1 MSEEVSLYDL
11 LNLSI
16 GTPQKSSVNFG
27 ALHSLL
33 LAMLKQLNLR
43 EVKTRWRDSSPGYW
57 SPDLTAA
64 EKEVQVEVQPDTDFQ
79 NRAATPSCP
88 GPVPDQLNLLS
99 RIQTCEDGLSKS
111 TRLILDLNEQNER
124 LKEQMEELW
133 QQHEMVGDALGTAAR
148 VESCCH
154 RVDALEETVKS
165 LRDAVLPGNREGE
178 TEKFQKEPGDSGVD
192 NQLVAAK
199 QTSSP
204 SGSDLTEPP
213 QSSTP
218 PSSHPNKVTVGP
230 AAPSSPNK
238 SECSSVQSGPP
249 PQAGVKADSAG
260 KPPASDSNCSTPST
274 EAVEALRSVS
284 QLQERL
290 VQVEAH
296 VAVLEKGKADQSQ
309 LAQLREL
316 IATKGSHGDAFS
328 NLMDQLN
335 EQRGLID
342 RLMSDR
348 GKLDALEDMLM
359 SLMSPHKESASEVT
373 IERAELQVSE
383 RAESEASERAESEA
397 SERAESEASERAEP
411 EVSERVKSK
420 ADSERLEQKE
430 ASERAE
436 LQVSERAESEAS
448 ERAESEASE
457 KAEPEV
463 SERVKSKADSERLEQ
478 KEASERA
485 ESEVCRRVGSDSEGY
500 RELREQ
506 ISHLRTRVQWLEED
520 VKQTQCEEKAADQ
533 QLQRQ
538 LDDLRG
544 TLEDTILSFTSQLST
559 SLCDEAVQAE
569 SGGPSVRQ
577 SEEWSALN
585 ARTTN
590 IGEKLSF
597 LFEHYQQ
604 LQDAVN
610 RLIQQQGGAREGPPQ
625 DRENVELVNGV
636 QQAMLQ
642 LQADCKKL
650 NETMRSLHEDSKR
663 KQRHIEELYKTTE
676 ELEVNKA
683 DKQMVES
690 EIRADKSALE
700 GKVSRLQ
707 LDSVTEQLSG
717 MFHELLNKVTSQE
730 QDWHKLMGKLSTE
743 MECKLNRI
751 ELDSVKKQLEDRWR
765 SIHEKLQAQ
774 AAPEYEDA
782 AGIRK
787 QLVERFHCLS
797 CDRPIVKHT
806 PGPHLV
812 TLPSFPAFPSH
823 KSIRPFTVY
832 TMEQL
837 RQHYRSQQ
845 PGTNRCRYEAA
856 KACRS
861 RERLQRSRVTACR
874 QIESVEMQ
882 GRPQHGDGTNTAQG
896 QHERISEL
904 TDYGHLAAARSCGGS
919 HHTNA
924 AGSQRRGGPQYTK
937 LHGEVDGAMQSEE
950 VDIVGLDGRIYK
962 GRLNV
967 PACRNSE
974 TKLPTIPTRDGVYK
988 SKDKAKPAASPEVG
1002 PSTPLHPPC
1011 SPRSAACSRSASSC
1025 SGRDWPV
1032 SALGCASQSSI
1043 AQGSAAADST
1053 AEPPSN
1059 EPLNL

>member
-284 QLQERL
+284 HLQERL

-348 GKLDALEDMLM
+348 GK
-359 SLMSPHKESASEVT
+359 
-373 IERAELQVSE
+373 
-383 RAESEASERAESEA
+383 
-397 SERAESEASERAEP
+397 
-411 EVSERVKSK
+411 
-420 ADSERLEQKE
+420 
-430 ASERAE
+430 
-436 LQVSERAESEAS
+436 
-448 ERAESEASE
+448 
-457 KAEPEV
+457 
-463 SERVKSKADSERLEQ
+463 
-478 KEASERA
+478 
-485 ESEVCRRVGSDSEGY
+485 
-500 RELREQ
+500 
-506 ISHLRTRVQWLEED
+506 
-520 VKQTQCEEKAADQ
+520 
-533 QLQRQ
+533 
-538 LDDLRG
+538 
-544 TLEDTILSFTSQLST
+544 
-559 SLCDEAVQAE
+559 
-569 SGGPSVRQ
+569 
-577 SEEWSALN
+577 
-585 ARTTN
+585 
-590 IGEKLSF
+590 
-597 LFEHYQQ
+597 
-604 LQDAVN
+604 
-610 RLIQQQGGAREGPPQ
+610 
-625 DRENVELVNGV
+625 NVELVNGV

-837 RQHYRSQQ
+837 RQHYRS
-845 PGTNRCRYEAA
+845 
-856 KACRS
+856 
-861 RERLQRSRVTACR
+861 
-874 QIESVEMQ
+874 
-882 GRPQHGDGTNTAQG
+882 
-896 QHERISEL
+896 ERISEL

>member
-33 LAMLKQLNLR
+33 FAMLKQLNLR
-43 EVKTRWRDSSPGYW
+43 EVKTRWRDSSPGYG

-64 EKEVQVEVQPDTDFQ
+64 EEEVQPGTVREEQEVQVEVQPDTDFQ
-79 NRAATPSCP
+79 TRAATPLCP
-88 GPVPDQLNLLS
+88 GPVSDQLNLLS

-124 LKEQMEELW
+124 LKEQMEELR
-133 QQHEMVGDALGTAAR
+133 QQHEMVGDVSGTAAR

-154 RVDALEETVKS
+154 RVDTLEETVKS
-165 LRDAVLPGNREGE
+165 LRDAVLPGDREGK

-204 SGSDLTEPP
+204 SCSDLTEPP

-218 PSSHPNKVTVGP
+218 PSSHPDKVTVGP

-238 SECSSVQSGPP
+238 SEEISKLQEVLDTAERASVQSGPP
-249 PQAGVKADSAG
+249 PQTGVKADSAG
-260 KPPASDSNCSTPST
+260 KPLASDSNSSTPSP

-290 VQVEAH
+290 VQVEAL
-296 VAVLEKGKADQSQ
+296 VAALEKRKADQSQ
-309 LAQLREL
+309 LAELREL
-316 IATKGSHGDAFS
+316 IAIKGSRGDAFN

-335 EQRGLID
+335 EQRALID

-348 GKLDALEDMLM
+348 GK
-359 SLMSPHKESASEVT
+359 
-373 IERAELQVSE
+373 
-383 RAESEASERAESEA
+383 
-397 SERAESEASERAEP
+397 
-411 EVSERVKSK
+411 
-420 ADSERLEQKE
+420 
-430 ASERAE
+430 
-436 LQVSERAESEAS
+436 
-448 ERAESEASE
+448 
-457 KAEPEV
+457 
-463 SERVKSKADSERLEQ
+463 
-478 KEASERA
+478 
-485 ESEVCRRVGSDSEGY
+485 
-500 RELREQ
+500 
-506 ISHLRTRVQWLEED
+506 
-520 VKQTQCEEKAADQ
+520 
-533 QLQRQ
+533 

-559 SLCDEAVQAE
+559 RLCDEAVQAE
-569 SGGPSVRQ
+569 SGGPGVSQ

-585 ARTTN
+585 ARTANT
-590 IGEKLSF
+590 GEKLGL
-597 LFEHYQQ
+597 LFERYEQ

-610 RLIQQQGGAREGPPQ
+610 RLIQQQGGAREGPLQ
-625 DRENVELVNGV
+625 DQENMELVNGV

-650 NETMRSLHEDSKR
+650 NETMRSLHEDSRR

-690 EIRADKSALE
+690 EIKADKSALE

-707 LDSVTEQLSG
+707 FDSVTEQLSG

-782 AGIRK
+782 AGFRK

-837 RQHYRSQQ
+837 RQHYRS
-845 PGTNRCRYEAA
+845 
-856 KACRS
+856 
-861 RERLQRSRVTACR
+861 
-874 QIESVEMQ
+874 
-882 GRPQHGDGTNTAQG
+882 
-896 QHERISEL
+896 ERISEL

-924 AGSQRRGGPQYTK
+924 AGGQRRGGPQHTK
-937 LHGEVDGAMQSEE
+937 LHGEADGTIQSEE

-1002 PSTPLHPPC
+1002 HGNPLHQPC
-1011 SPRSAACSRSASSC
+1011 SPRSAPCSRSASSC

-1043 AQGSAAADST
+1043 AQGSAAAEST

-1059 EPLNL
+1059 

>member
-33 LAMLKQLNLR
+33 FAMLKQLNLR
-43 EVKTRWRDSSPGYW
+43 EVKTRWRDSSPGYG

-64 EKEVQVEVQPDTDFQ
+64 EEEVQPGTVREEQEVQVEVQPDTDFQ
-79 NRAATPSCP
+79 TRAATPLCP
-88 GPVPDQLNLLS
+88 GPVSDQLNLLS

-124 LKEQMEELW
+124 LKEQMEELR
-133 QQHEMVGDALGTAAR
+133 QQHEMVGDVSGTAAR
-148 VESCCH
+148 MESCCH
-154 RVDALEETVKS
+154 RVDTLEETVKS
-165 LRDAVLPGNREGE
+165 LRDAVLPGDREGK

-204 SGSDLTEPP
+204 SCSDLTEPP

-218 PSSHPNKVTVGP
+218 PSSHPDKVTVGP

-238 SECSSVQSGPP
+238 SEAISKLQEVLDTAERASVQSGPP
-249 PQAGVKADSAG
+249 PQTGVKAGSAG
-260 KPPASDSNCSTPST
+260 KPLASDSNSSTPSP

-290 VQVEAH
+290 VQVEAR
-296 VAVLEKGKADQSQ
+296 VAALEKRKADQSQ
-309 LAQLREL
+309 LAELREL
-316 IATKGSHGDAFS
+316 IAIKGSRGDAFN

-335 EQRGLID
+335 EQRALID

-348 GKLDALEDMLM
+348 GKNM
-359 SLMSPHKESASEVT
+359 
-373 IERAELQVSE
+373 
-383 RAESEASERAESEA
+383 
-397 SERAESEASERAEP
+397 
-411 EVSERVKSK
+411 
-420 ADSERLEQKE
+420 
-430 ASERAE
+430 
-436 LQVSERAESEAS
+436 
-448 ERAESEASE
+448 
-457 KAEPEV
+457 
-463 SERVKSKADSERLEQ
+463 
-478 KEASERA
+478 
-485 ESEVCRRVGSDSEGY
+485 
-500 RELREQ
+500 
-506 ISHLRTRVQWLEED
+506 
-520 VKQTQCEEKAADQ
+520 
-533 QLQRQ
+533 
-538 LDDLRG
+538 
-544 TLEDTILSFTSQLST
+544 
-559 SLCDEAVQAE
+559 
-569 SGGPSVRQ
+569 
-577 SEEWSALN
+577 
-585 ARTTN
+585 
-590 IGEKLSF
+590 
-597 LFEHYQQ
+597 
-604 LQDAVN
+604 
-610 RLIQQQGGAREGPPQ
+610 
-625 DRENVELVNGV
+625 ELVNGV

-650 NETMRSLHEDSKR
+650 NETMRSLHEDSRR

-690 EIRADKSALE
+690 EIKADKSALE

-707 LDSVTEQLSG
+707 FDSVTEQLSG

-782 AGIRK
+782 AGFRK

-837 RQHYRSQQ
+837 RQHYRS
-845 PGTNRCRYEAA
+845 
-856 KACRS
+856 
-861 RERLQRSRVTACR
+861 
-874 QIESVEMQ
+874 
-882 GRPQHGDGTNTAQG
+882 
-896 QHERISEL
+896 ERISEL

-924 AGSQRRGGPQYTK
+924 AGGQRRGGPQHTK
-937 LHGEVDGAMQSEE
+937 LHGEADGTIQSEE

-1002 PSTPLHPPC
+1002 HGNPLHQPC
-1011 SPRSAACSRSASSC
+1011 SPRSAPCSRSASSC

-1043 AQGSAAADST
+1043 AQGSAAAEST

-1059 EPLNL
+1059 

>member
-33 LAMLKQLNLR
+33 FAMLKQLNLR
-43 EVKTRWRDSSPGYW
+43 EVKTRWRDSSPGYG

-64 EKEVQVEVQPDTDFQ
+64 EEEVQPGTVREEQEVQVEVQPDTDFQ
-79 NRAATPSCP
+79 TRAATPLCP
-88 GPVPDQLNLLS
+88 GPVSDQLNLLS

-124 LKEQMEELW
+124 LKEQMEELR
-133 QQHEMVGDALGTAAR
+133 QQHEMVGDVSGTAAR
-148 VESCCH
+148 MESCCH
-154 RVDALEETVKS
+154 RVDTLEETVVRKS
-165 LRDAVLPGNREGE
+165 LRDAVLPGDREGK

-204 SGSDLTEPP
+204 SCSDLTEPP

-218 PSSHPNKVTVGP
+218 PSSHPDKVTVGP

-238 SECSSVQSGPP
+238 SEEISKLQEVLDTAERASVQSGPP
-249 PQAGVKADSAG
+249 PQTGVKAGSAG
-260 KPPASDSNCSTPST
+260 KPLASDSNSSTPSP

-290 VQVEAH
+290 VQVEAR
-296 VAVLEKGKADQSQ
+296 VAALEKRKADQSQ
-309 LAQLREL
+309 LAELREL
-316 IATKGSHGDAFS
+316 IAIKGSRGDAFN

-335 EQRGLID
+335 EQRALID

-348 GKLDALEDMLM
+348 GKLDDLEEMLM
-359 SLMSPHKESASEVT
+359 SLMSPHKESTSEVT
-373 IERAELQVSE
+373 TERAELQEAAERAESEVSE
-383 RAESEASERAESEA
+383 RAESEASER
-397 SERAESEASERAEP
+397 
-411 EVSERVKSK
+411 VKSK
-420 ADSERLEQKE
+420 AVSERLEQKK
-430 ASERAE
+430 ALER
-436 LQVSERAESEAS
+436 VESEAS
-448 ERAESEASE
+448 ENVESEA
-457 KAEPEV
+457 
-463 SERVKSKADSERLEQ
+463 
-478 KEASERA
+478 
-485 ESEVCRRVGSDSEGY
+485 CRRVGSDSEGY

-506 ISHLRTRVQWLEED
+506 ISYLRKRVQRLEED
-520 VKQTQCEEKAADQ
+520 IRQLRVKQTQCEDQ
-533 QLQRQ
+533 QLQHE

-559 SLCDEAVQAE
+559 RLCDEAVQAE
-569 SGGPSVRQ
+569 SGGPGVSQ

-585 ARTTN
+585 ARTANT
-590 IGEKLSF
+590 GEKLGL
-597 LFEHYQQ
+597 LFERYEQ

-610 RLIQQQGGAREGPPQ
+610 RLIQQQGGAREGPLQ
-625 DRENVELVNGV
+625 DQEASQSRNMELVNGV

-650 NETMRSLHEDSKR
+650 NETMRSLHEDSRR

-690 EIRADKSALE
+690 EIKADKSALE

-707 LDSVTEQLSG
+707 FDSVTEQLSG

-782 AGIRK
+782 AGFRK

-837 RQHYRSQQ
+837 RQHYRS
-845 PGTNRCRYEAA
+845 
-856 KACRS
+856 
-861 RERLQRSRVTACR
+861 
-874 QIESVEMQ
+874 
-882 GRPQHGDGTNTAQG
+882 
-896 QHERISEL
+896 ERISEL

-924 AGSQRRGGPQYTK
+924 AGGQRRGGPQHTK
-937 LHGEVDGAMQSEE
+937 LHGEADGTIQSEE

-974 TKLPTIPTRDGVYK
+974 TKLPMIPTRDGVYK

-1002 PSTPLHPPC
+1002 HGNPLHQPC
-1011 SPRSAACSRSASSC
+1011 SPRSAPCSRSASSC

-1043 AQGSAAADST
+1043 AQGSAAAEST

-1059 EPLNL
+1059 

>member
-359 SLMSPHKESASEVT
+359 SLMSPHKESAS
-373 IERAELQVSE
+373 
-383 RAESEASERAESEA
+383 
-397 SERAESEASERAEP
+397 
-411 EVSERVKSK
+411 
-420 ADSERLEQKE
+420 
-430 ASERAE
+430 
-436 LQVSERAESEAS
+436 
-448 ERAESEASE
+448 
-457 KAEPEV
+457 
-463 SERVKSKADSERLEQ
+463 
-478 KEASERA
+478 
-485 ESEVCRRVGSDSEGY
+485 
-500 RELREQ
+500 
-506 ISHLRTRVQWLEED
+506 
-520 VKQTQCEEKAADQ
+520 
-533 QLQRQ
+533 
-538 LDDLRG
+538 
-544 TLEDTILSFTSQLST
+544 
-559 SLCDEAVQAE
+559 
-569 SGGPSVRQ
+569 
-577 SEEWSALN
+577 
-585 ARTTN
+585 
-590 IGEKLSF
+590 
-597 LFEHYQQ
+597 
-604 LQDAVN
+604 
-610 RLIQQQGGAREGPPQ
+610 
-625 DRENVELVNGV
+625 ENVELVNGV

>member
-33 LAMLKQLNLR
+33 AAMLKQLNLR

-64 EKEVQVEVQPDTDFQ
+64 EQEVQVEVQPDTDFQ

-124 LKEQMEELW
+124 LKEQMEELR

-154 RVDALEETVKS
+154 RVDALEDTVKS
-165 LRDAVLPGNREGE
+165 LRDAVLPGDREGE
-178 TEKFQKEPGDSGVD
+178 TEKFQKEPGDSGID

-218 PSSHPNKVTVGP
+218 PSSHPDKVTVGP

-249 PQAGVKADSAG
+249 PQAGVKADSAS
-260 KPPASDSNCSTPST
+260 KPPASDSNSSTPST

-335 EQRGLID
+335 EQRGLLD
-342 RLMSDR
+342 HLMSDR

-359 SLMSPHKESASEVT
+359 SLMSPHKESASEVS

-383 RAESEASERAESEA
+383 WAESEA

-411 EVSERVKSK
+411 EV
-420 ADSERLEQKE
+420 
-430 ASERAE
+430 
-436 LQVSERAESEAS
+436 
-448 ERAESEASE
+448 
-457 KAEPEV
+457 
-463 SERVKSKADSERLEQ
+463 SERLEQ

-506 ISHLRTRVQWLEED
+506 ISYLRKRVQWLEED

-559 SLCDEAVQAE
+559 SLCDEAVQVE

-625 DRENVELVNGV
+625 DREASQSRNMELVNGV

-650 NETMRSLHEDSKR
+650 NETMSSLHEDSKR

-856 KACRS
+856 EACRS

-882 GRPQHGDGTNTAQG
+882 GRPQHSDGTNTAQG

-937 LHGEVDGAMQSEE
+937 LHGEVDGAIQSEE

-1059 EPLNL
+1059 EPPNL

>member
-284 QLQERL
+284 HLQERL

-348 GKLDALEDMLM
+348 GK
-359 SLMSPHKESASEVT
+359 
-373 IERAELQVSE
+373 
-383 RAESEASERAESEA
+383 
-397 SERAESEASERAEP
+397 
-411 EVSERVKSK
+411 
-420 ADSERLEQKE
+420 
-430 ASERAE
+430 
-436 LQVSERAESEAS
+436 
-448 ERAESEASE
+448 
-457 KAEPEV
+457 
-463 SERVKSKADSERLEQ
+463 
-478 KEASERA
+478 
-485 ESEVCRRVGSDSEGY
+485 
-500 RELREQ
+500 
-506 ISHLRTRVQWLEED
+506 
-520 VKQTQCEEKAADQ
+520 
-533 QLQRQ
+533 

-625 DRENVELVNGV
+625 DREASQSRNVELVNGV

>member
-348 GKLDALEDMLM
+348 GK
-359 SLMSPHKESASEVT
+359 
-373 IERAELQVSE
+373 
-383 RAESEASERAESEA
+383 
-397 SERAESEASERAEP
+397 
-411 EVSERVKSK
+411 
-420 ADSERLEQKE
+420 
-430 ASERAE
+430 
-436 LQVSERAESEAS
+436 
-448 ERAESEASE
+448 
-457 KAEPEV
+457 
-463 SERVKSKADSERLEQ
+463 
-478 KEASERA
+478 
-485 ESEVCRRVGSDSEGY
+485 
-500 RELREQ
+500 
-506 ISHLRTRVQWLEED
+506 
-520 VKQTQCEEKAADQ
+520 
-533 QLQRQ
+533 
-538 LDDLRG
+538 
-544 TLEDTILSFTSQLST
+544 
-559 SLCDEAVQAE
+559 
-569 SGGPSVRQ
+569 
-577 SEEWSALN
+577 
-585 ARTTN
+585 
-590 IGEKLSF
+590 
-597 LFEHYQQ
+597 
-604 LQDAVN
+604 
-610 RLIQQQGGAREGPPQ
+610 
-625 DRENVELVNGV
+625 NVELVNGV

>member
-124 LKEQMEELW
+124 LKEQMEELR

-218 PSSHPNKVTVGP
+218 PSSHPDKVTVGP

-260 KPPASDSNCSTPST
+260 KPPASDSNSSTPST

-348 GKLDALEDMLM
+348 GK
-359 SLMSPHKESASEVT
+359 
-373 IERAELQVSE
+373 
-383 RAESEASERAESEA
+383 
-397 SERAESEASERAEP
+397 
-411 EVSERVKSK
+411 
-420 ADSERLEQKE
+420 
-430 ASERAE
+430 
-436 LQVSERAESEAS
+436 
-448 ERAESEASE
+448 
-457 KAEPEV
+457 
-463 SERVKSKADSERLEQ
+463 
-478 KEASERA
+478 
-485 ESEVCRRVGSDSEGY
+485 
-500 RELREQ
+500 
-506 ISHLRTRVQWLEED
+506 
-520 VKQTQCEEKAADQ
+520 
-533 QLQRQ
+533 
-538 LDDLRG
+538 
-544 TLEDTILSFTSQLST
+544 
-559 SLCDEAVQAE
+559 
-569 SGGPSVRQ
+569 
-577 SEEWSALN
+577 
-585 ARTTN
+585 
-590 IGEKLSF
+590 
-597 LFEHYQQ
+597 
-604 LQDAVN
+604 
-610 RLIQQQGGAREGPPQ
+610 
-625 DRENVELVNGV
+625 NVELVNGV

-650 NETMRSLHEDSKR
+650 NETMRSMHEDSKR

-837 RQHYRSQQ
+837 RQHYRS
-845 PGTNRCRYEAA
+845 
-856 KACRS
+856 
-861 RERLQRSRVTACR
+861 
-874 QIESVEMQ
+874 
-882 GRPQHGDGTNTAQG
+882 
-896 QHERISEL
+896 ERISEL

>member
-16 GTPQKSSVNFG
+16 GTPQRSSVNFG

-43 EVKTRWRDSSPGYW
+43 EVKTRWTDSSPGYG

-64 EKEVQVEVQPDTDFQ
+64 EEEVQVEVQPDTDFQ
-79 NRAATPSCP
+79 NRAATPSYP

-124 LKEQMEELW
+124 LKEQMEELR

-178 TEKFQKEPGDSGVD
+178 TKKFQKEPGDSGVD
-192 NQLVAAK
+192 YQLVAAK

-218 PSSHPNKVTVGP
+218 PSSHTDKVTVGP

-249 PQAGVKADSAG
+249 PQTGVKADSAG
-260 KPPASDSNCSTPST
+260 KPPASDSNSSTPSP

-284 QLQERL
+284 ELQERL

-316 IATKGSHGDAFS
+316 IAIKGSHGDAFS

-348 GKLDALEDMLM
+348 GK
-359 SLMSPHKESASEVT
+359 
-373 IERAELQVSE
+373 
-383 RAESEASERAESEA
+383 
-397 SERAESEASERAEP
+397 
-411 EVSERVKSK
+411 
-420 ADSERLEQKE
+420 
-430 ASERAE
+430 
-436 LQVSERAESEAS
+436 
-448 ERAESEASE
+448 
-457 KAEPEV
+457 
-463 SERVKSKADSERLEQ
+463 
-478 KEASERA
+478 
-485 ESEVCRRVGSDSEGY
+485 
-500 RELREQ
+500 
-506 ISHLRTRVQWLEED
+506 
-520 VKQTQCEEKAADQ
+520 
-533 QLQRQ
+533 
-538 LDDLRG
+538 
-544 TLEDTILSFTSQLST
+544 
-559 SLCDEAVQAE
+559 
-569 SGGPSVRQ
+569 
-577 SEEWSALN
+577 
-585 ARTTN
+585 
-590 IGEKLSF
+590 
-597 LFEHYQQ
+597 
-604 LQDAVN
+604 
-610 RLIQQQGGAREGPPQ
+610 
-625 DRENVELVNGV
+625 NVELVNGV

-650 NETMRSLHEDSKR
+650 NETMRSLHEDSRR

-690 EIRADKSALE
+690 EIKADKSALE

-707 LDSVTEQLSG
+707 FDSVTEQLSG

-751 ELDSVKKQLEDRWR
+751 ELDTVKKQLEDRWR

-797 CDRPIVKHT
+797 CDRPIMKHT

-837 RQHYRSQQ
+837 RQHYRS
-845 PGTNRCRYEAA
+845 
-856 KACRS
+856 
-861 RERLQRSRVTACR
+861 
-874 QIESVEMQ
+874 
-882 GRPQHGDGTNTAQG
+882 
-896 QHERISEL
+896 ERISEL
-904 TDYGHLAAARSCGGS
+904 TDYGHLGAARSCGGS

-924 AGSQRRGGPQYTK
+924 AGSQRRGGPQHTK
-937 LHGEVDGAMQSEE
+937 LHGEVDGAIQSEE

-1002 PSTPLHPPC
+1002 HGTPLHQPC
-1011 SPRSAACSRSASSC
+1011 SPRSAPCSRSASSC

-1043 AQGSAAADST
+1043 TQGSAAADST

>member
-33 LAMLKQLNLR
+33 FAMLKQLNLR
-43 EVKTRWRDSSPGYW
+43 EVKTRWRDSSPGYG

-64 EKEVQVEVQPDTDFQ
+64 EEEVQPGTVREEQEVQVEVQPDTDFQ
-79 NRAATPSCP
+79 TRAATPLCP
-88 GPVPDQLNLLS
+88 GPVSDQLNLLS

-124 LKEQMEELW
+124 LKEQMEELR
-133 QQHEMVGDALGTAAR
+133 QQHEMVGDVSGTAAR
-148 VESCCH
+148 MESCCH
-154 RVDALEETVKS
+154 RVDTLEETVKS
-165 LRDAVLPGNREGE
+165 LRDAVLPGDREGK

-204 SGSDLTEPP
+204 SCSDLTEPP

-218 PSSHPNKVTVGP
+218 PSSHPDKVTVGP

-238 SECSSVQSGPP
+238 SEAISKLQEVLDTAERASVQSGPP
-249 PQAGVKADSAG
+249 PQTGVKAGSAG
-260 KPPASDSNCSTPST
+260 KPLASDSNSSTPSP

-290 VQVEAH
+290 VQVEAR
-296 VAVLEKGKADQSQ
+296 VAALEKRKADQSQ
-309 LAQLREL
+309 LAELREL
-316 IATKGSHGDAFS
+316 IAIKGSRGDAFN

-335 EQRGLID
+335 EQRALID

-348 GKLDALEDMLM
+348 GK
-359 SLMSPHKESASEVT
+359 
-373 IERAELQVSE
+373 
-383 RAESEASERAESEA
+383 
-397 SERAESEASERAEP
+397 
-411 EVSERVKSK
+411 
-420 ADSERLEQKE
+420 
-430 ASERAE
+430 
-436 LQVSERAESEAS
+436 
-448 ERAESEASE
+448 
-457 KAEPEV
+457 
-463 SERVKSKADSERLEQ
+463 
-478 KEASERA
+478 
-485 ESEVCRRVGSDSEGY
+485 
-500 RELREQ
+500 
-506 ISHLRTRVQWLEED
+506 
-520 VKQTQCEEKAADQ
+520 
-533 QLQRQ
+533 

-559 SLCDEAVQAE
+559 RLCDEAVQAE
-569 SGGPSVRQ
+569 SGGPGVSQ

-585 ARTTN
+585 ARTANT
-590 IGEKLSF
+590 GEKLGL
-597 LFEHYQQ
+597 LFERYEQ

-610 RLIQQQGGAREGPPQ
+610 RLIQQQGGAREGPLQ
-625 DRENVELVNGV
+625 DQEASQSRNMELVNGV

-650 NETMRSLHEDSKR
+650 NETMRSLHEDSRR

-690 EIRADKSALE
+690 EIKADKSALE

-707 LDSVTEQLSG
+707 FDSVTEQLSG

-782 AGIRK
+782 AGFRK

-837 RQHYRSQQ
+837 RQHYRS
-845 PGTNRCRYEAA
+845 
-856 KACRS
+856 
-861 RERLQRSRVTACR
+861 
-874 QIESVEMQ
+874 
-882 GRPQHGDGTNTAQG
+882 
-896 QHERISEL
+896 ERISEL

-924 AGSQRRGGPQYTK
+924 AGGQRRGGPQHTK
-937 LHGEVDGAMQSEE
+937 LHGEADGTIQSEE

-1002 PSTPLHPPC
+1002 HGNPLHQPC
-1011 SPRSAACSRSASSC
+1011 SPRSAPCSRSASSC

-1043 AQGSAAADST
+1043 AQGSAAAEST

-1059 EPLNL
+1059 

>member
-33 LAMLKQLNLR
+33 FAMLKQLNLR
-43 EVKTRWRDSSPGYW
+43 EVKTRWRDSSPGYG

-64 EKEVQVEVQPDTDFQ
+64 EEEVQPGTVREEQEVQVEVQPDTDFQ
-79 NRAATPSCP
+79 TRAATPLCP
-88 GPVPDQLNLLS
+88 GPVSDQLNLLS

-124 LKEQMEELW
+124 LKEQMEELR
-133 QQHEMVGDALGTAAR
+133 QQHEMVGDVSGTAAR
-148 VESCCH
+148 MESCCH
-154 RVDALEETVKS
+154 RVDTLEETVKS
-165 LRDAVLPGNREGE
+165 LRDAVLPGDREGK

-204 SGSDLTEPP
+204 SCSDLTEPP

-218 PSSHPNKVTVGP
+218 PSSHPDKVTVGP

-238 SECSSVQSGPP
+238 SEAISKLQEVLDTAERASVQSGPP
-249 PQAGVKADSAG
+249 PQTGVKAGSAG
-260 KPPASDSNCSTPST
+260 KPLASDSNSSTPSP

-290 VQVEAH
+290 VQVEAR
-296 VAVLEKGKADQSQ
+296 VAALEKRKADQSQ
-309 LAQLREL
+309 LAELREL
-316 IATKGSHGDAFS
+316 IAIKGSRGDAFN

-335 EQRGLID
+335 EQRALID

-348 GKLDALEDMLM
+348 GK
-359 SLMSPHKESASEVT
+359 
-373 IERAELQVSE
+373 
-383 RAESEASERAESEA
+383 
-397 SERAESEASERAEP
+397 
-411 EVSERVKSK
+411 
-420 ADSERLEQKE
+420 
-430 ASERAE
+430 
-436 LQVSERAESEAS
+436 
-448 ERAESEASE
+448 
-457 KAEPEV
+457 
-463 SERVKSKADSERLEQ
+463 
-478 KEASERA
+478 
-485 ESEVCRRVGSDSEGY
+485 
-500 RELREQ
+500 
-506 ISHLRTRVQWLEED
+506 
-520 VKQTQCEEKAADQ
+520 
-533 QLQRQ
+533 

-559 SLCDEAVQAE
+559 RLCDEAVQAE
-569 SGGPSVRQ
+569 SGGPGVSQ

-585 ARTTN
+585 ARTANT
-590 IGEKLSF
+590 GEKLGL
-597 LFEHYQQ
+597 LFERYEQ

-610 RLIQQQGGAREGPPQ
+610 RLIQQQGGAREGPLQ
-625 DRENVELVNGV
+625 DQEASQSRNMELVNGV

-650 NETMRSLHEDSKR
+650 NETMRSLHEDSRR

-690 EIRADKSALE
+690 EIKADKSALE

-707 LDSVTEQLSG
+707 FDSVTEQLSG

-782 AGIRK
+782 AGFRK

-856 KACRS
+856 NACRS
-861 RERLQRSRVTACR
+861 RERLQRSHATACR

-882 GRPQHGDGTNTAQG
+882 GQPQHSDSTNAAQG

-924 AGSQRRGGPQYTK
+924 AGGQRRGGPQHTK
-937 LHGEVDGAMQSEE
+937 LHGEADGTIQSEE

-1002 PSTPLHPPC
+1002 HGNPLHQPC
-1011 SPRSAACSRSASSC
+1011 SPRSAPCSRSASSC

-1043 AQGSAAADST
+1043 AQGSAAAEST

-1059 EPLNL
+1059 

>member
-33 LAMLKQLNLR
+33 FAMLKQLNLR
-43 EVKTRWRDSSPGYW
+43 EVKTRWRDSSPGYG

-64 EKEVQVEVQPDTDFQ
+64 EEEVQPGTVREEQEVQVEVQPDTDFQ
-79 NRAATPSCP
+79 TRAATPLCP
-88 GPVPDQLNLLS
+88 GPVSDQLNLLS

-124 LKEQMEELW
+124 LKEQMEELR
-133 QQHEMVGDALGTAAR
+133 QQHEMVGDVSGTAAR
-148 VESCCH
+148 MESCCH
-154 RVDALEETVKS
+154 RVDTLEETVKS
-165 LRDAVLPGNREGE
+165 LRDAVLPGDREGK

-204 SGSDLTEPP
+204 SCSDLTEPP

-218 PSSHPNKVTVGP
+218 PSSHPDKVTVGP

-238 SECSSVQSGPP
+238 SEAISKLQEVLDTAERASVQSGPP
-249 PQAGVKADSAG
+249 PQTGVKAGSAG
-260 KPPASDSNCSTPST
+260 KPLASDSNSSTPSP

-290 VQVEAH
+290 VQVEAR
-296 VAVLEKGKADQSQ
+296 VAALEKRKADQSQ
-309 LAQLREL
+309 LAELREL
-316 IATKGSHGDAFS
+316 IAIKGSRGDAFN

-335 EQRGLID
+335 EQRALID

-348 GKLDALEDMLM
+348 GK
-359 SLMSPHKESASEVT
+359 
-373 IERAELQVSE
+373 
-383 RAESEASERAESEA
+383 
-397 SERAESEASERAEP
+397 
-411 EVSERVKSK
+411 
-420 ADSERLEQKE
+420 
-430 ASERAE
+430 
-436 LQVSERAESEAS
+436 
-448 ERAESEASE
+448 
-457 KAEPEV
+457 
-463 SERVKSKADSERLEQ
+463 
-478 KEASERA
+478 
-485 ESEVCRRVGSDSEGY
+485 
-500 RELREQ
+500 
-506 ISHLRTRVQWLEED
+506 
-520 VKQTQCEEKAADQ
+520 
-533 QLQRQ
+533 

-559 SLCDEAVQAE
+559 RLCDEAVQAE
-569 SGGPSVRQ
+569 SGGPGVSQ

-585 ARTTN
+585 ARTANT
-590 IGEKLSF
+590 GEKLGL
-597 LFEHYQQ
+597 LFERYEQ

-610 RLIQQQGGAREGPPQ
+610 RLIQQQGGAREGPLQ
-625 DRENVELVNGV
+625 DQENMELVNGV

-650 NETMRSLHEDSKR
+650 NETMRSLHEDSRR

-690 EIRADKSALE
+690 EIKADKSALE

-707 LDSVTEQLSG
+707 FDSVTEQLSG

-782 AGIRK
+782 AGFRK

-856 KACRS
+856 NACRS
-861 RERLQRSRVTACR
+861 RERLQRSHATACR

-882 GRPQHGDGTNTAQG
+882 GQPQHSDSTNAAQG

-924 AGSQRRGGPQYTK
+924 AGGQRRGGPQHTK
-937 LHGEVDGAMQSEE
+937 LHGEADGTIQSEE

-1002 PSTPLHPPC
+1002 HGNPLHQPC
-1011 SPRSAACSRSASSC
+1011 SPRSAPCSRSASSC

-1043 AQGSAAADST
+1043 AQGSAAAEST

-1059 EPLNL
+1059 

>member
-348 GKLDALEDMLM
+348 GKLD
-359 SLMSPHKESASEVT
+359 
-373 IERAELQVSE
+373 
-383 RAESEASERAESEA
+383 
-397 SERAESEASERAEP
+397 
-411 EVSERVKSK
+411 
-420 ADSERLEQKE
+420 
-430 ASERAE
+430 
-436 LQVSERAESEAS
+436 
-448 ERAESEASE
+448 
-457 KAEPEV
+457 
-463 SERVKSKADSERLEQ
+463 
-478 KEASERA
+478 
-485 ESEVCRRVGSDSEGY
+485 
-500 RELREQ
+500 
-506 ISHLRTRVQWLEED
+506 
-520 VKQTQCEEKAADQ
+520 
-533 QLQRQ
+533 
-538 LDDLRG
+538 DLRG

-625 DRENVELVNGV
+625 DREASQSRNVELVNGV

>member
-99 RIQTCEDGLSKS
+99 RIQTCEDGLSK
-111 TRLILDLNEQNER
+111 
-124 LKEQMEELW
+124 
-133 QQHEMVGDALGTAAR
+133 MVGDALGTAAR

-348 GKLDALEDMLM
+348 GK
-359 SLMSPHKESASEVT
+359 
-373 IERAELQVSE
+373 
-383 RAESEASERAESEA
+383 
-397 SERAESEASERAEP
+397 
-411 EVSERVKSK
+411 
-420 ADSERLEQKE
+420 
-430 ASERAE
+430 
-436 LQVSERAESEAS
+436 
-448 ERAESEASE
+448 
-457 KAEPEV
+457 
-463 SERVKSKADSERLEQ
+463 
-478 KEASERA
+478 
-485 ESEVCRRVGSDSEGY
+485 
-500 RELREQ
+500 
-506 ISHLRTRVQWLEED
+506 
-520 VKQTQCEEKAADQ
+520 
-533 QLQRQ
+533 
-538 LDDLRG
+538 
-544 TLEDTILSFTSQLST
+544 
-559 SLCDEAVQAE
+559 
-569 SGGPSVRQ
+569 
-577 SEEWSALN
+577 
-585 ARTTN
+585 
-590 IGEKLSF
+590 
-597 LFEHYQQ
+597 
-604 LQDAVN
+604 
-610 RLIQQQGGAREGPPQ
+610 
-625 DRENVELVNGV
+625 NVELVNGV

-837 RQHYRSQQ
+837 RQHYRS
-845 PGTNRCRYEAA
+845 
-856 KACRS
+856 
-861 RERLQRSRVTACR
+861 
-874 QIESVEMQ
+874 
-882 GRPQHGDGTNTAQG
+882 
-896 QHERISEL
+896 ERISEL

>member
-124 LKEQMEELW
+124 LKEQMEELR

-218 PSSHPNKVTVGP
+218 PSSHPDKVTVGP

-260 KPPASDSNCSTPST
+260 KPPASDSNSSTPST

-348 GKLDALEDMLM
+348 GK
-359 SLMSPHKESASEVT
+359 
-373 IERAELQVSE
+373 
-383 RAESEASERAESEA
+383 
-397 SERAESEASERAEP
+397 
-411 EVSERVKSK
+411 
-420 ADSERLEQKE
+420 
-430 ASERAE
+430 
-436 LQVSERAESEAS
+436 
-448 ERAESEASE
+448 
-457 KAEPEV
+457 
-463 SERVKSKADSERLEQ
+463 
-478 KEASERA
+478 
-485 ESEVCRRVGSDSEGY
+485 
-500 RELREQ
+500 
-506 ISHLRTRVQWLEED
+506 
-520 VKQTQCEEKAADQ
+520 
-533 QLQRQ
+533 
-538 LDDLRG
+538 
-544 TLEDTILSFTSQLST
+544 
-559 SLCDEAVQAE
+559 
-569 SGGPSVRQ
+569 
-577 SEEWSALN
+577 
-585 ARTTN
+585 
-590 IGEKLSF
+590 
-597 LFEHYQQ
+597 
-604 LQDAVN
+604 
-610 RLIQQQGGAREGPPQ
+610 
-625 DRENVELVNGV
+625 NVELVNGV

-650 NETMRSLHEDSKR
+650 NETMRSMHEDSKR

>member
-33 LAMLKQLNLR
+33 FAMLKQLNLR
-43 EVKTRWRDSSPGYW
+43 EVKTRWRDSSPGYG

-64 EKEVQVEVQPDTDFQ
+64 EEEVQPGTVREEQEVQVEVQPDTDFQ
-79 NRAATPSCP
+79 TRAATPLCP
-88 GPVPDQLNLLS
+88 GPVSDQLNLLS

-124 LKEQMEELW
+124 LKEQMEELR
-133 QQHEMVGDALGTAAR
+133 QQHEMVGDVSGTAAR
-148 VESCCH
+148 MESCCH
-154 RVDALEETVKS
+154 RVDTLEETVVRKS
-165 LRDAVLPGNREGE
+165 LRDAVLPGDREGK

-204 SGSDLTEPP
+204 SCSDLTEPP

-218 PSSHPNKVTVGP
+218 PSSHPDKVTVGP

-238 SECSSVQSGPP
+238 SEEISKLQEVLDTAERASVQSGPP
-249 PQAGVKADSAG
+249 PQTGVKAGSAG
-260 KPPASDSNCSTPST
+260 KPLASDSNSSTPSP

-290 VQVEAH
+290 VQVEAR
-296 VAVLEKGKADQSQ
+296 VAALEKRKADQSQ
-309 LAQLREL
+309 LAELREL
-316 IATKGSHGDAFS
+316 IAIKGSRGDAFN

-335 EQRGLID
+335 EQRALID

-348 GKLDALEDMLM
+348 GK
-359 SLMSPHKESASEVT
+359 
-373 IERAELQVSE
+373 
-383 RAESEASERAESEA
+383 
-397 SERAESEASERAEP
+397 
-411 EVSERVKSK
+411 
-420 ADSERLEQKE
+420 
-430 ASERAE
+430 
-436 LQVSERAESEAS
+436 
-448 ERAESEASE
+448 
-457 KAEPEV
+457 
-463 SERVKSKADSERLEQ
+463 
-478 KEASERA
+478 
-485 ESEVCRRVGSDSEGY
+485 
-500 RELREQ
+500 
-506 ISHLRTRVQWLEED
+506 
-520 VKQTQCEEKAADQ
+520 
-533 QLQRQ
+533 

-559 SLCDEAVQAE
+559 RLCDEAVQAE
-569 SGGPSVRQ
+569 SGGPGVSQ

-585 ARTTN
+585 ARTANT
-590 IGEKLSF
+590 GEKLGL
-597 LFEHYQQ
+597 LFERYEQ

-610 RLIQQQGGAREGPPQ
+610 RLIQQQGGAREGPLQ
-625 DRENVELVNGV
+625 DQEASQSRNMELVNGV

-650 NETMRSLHEDSKR
+650 NETMRSLHEDSRR

-690 EIRADKSALE
+690 EIKADKSALE

-707 LDSVTEQLSG
+707 FDSVTEQLSG

-782 AGIRK
+782 AGFRK

-856 KACRS
+856 NACRS
-861 RERLQRSRVTACR
+861 RERLQRSHATACR

-882 GRPQHGDGTNTAQG
+882 GQPQHSDSTNAAQG
-896 QHERISEL
+896 QHSHTSGSERISEL

-924 AGSQRRGGPQYTK
+924 AGGQRRGGPQHTK
-937 LHGEVDGAMQSEE
+937 LHGEADGTIQSEE

-974 TKLPTIPTRDGVYK
+974 TKLPMIPTRDGVYK

-1002 PSTPLHPPC
+1002 HGNPLHQPC
-1011 SPRSAACSRSASSC
+1011 SPRSAPCSRSASSC

-1043 AQGSAAADST
+1043 AQGSAAAEST

-1059 EPLNL
+1059 

>member
-284 QLQERL
+284 HLQERL

-348 GKLDALEDMLM
+348 GK
-359 SLMSPHKESASEVT
+359 
-373 IERAELQVSE
+373 
-383 RAESEASERAESEA
+383 
-397 SERAESEASERAEP
+397 
-411 EVSERVKSK
+411 
-420 ADSERLEQKE
+420 
-430 ASERAE
+430 
-436 LQVSERAESEAS
+436 
-448 ERAESEASE
+448 
-457 KAEPEV
+457 
-463 SERVKSKADSERLEQ
+463 
-478 KEASERA
+478 
-485 ESEVCRRVGSDSEGY
+485 
-500 RELREQ
+500 
-506 ISHLRTRVQWLEED
+506 
-520 VKQTQCEEKAADQ
+520 
-533 QLQRQ
+533 
-538 LDDLRG
+538 
-544 TLEDTILSFTSQLST
+544 
-559 SLCDEAVQAE
+559 
-569 SGGPSVRQ
+569 
-577 SEEWSALN
+577 
-585 ARTTN
+585 
-590 IGEKLSF
+590 
-597 LFEHYQQ
+597 
-604 LQDAVN
+604 
-610 RLIQQQGGAREGPPQ
+610 
-625 DRENVELVNGV
+625 NVELVNGV

>member
-33 LAMLKQLNLR
+33 FAMLKQLNLR
-43 EVKTRWRDSSPGYW
+43 EVKTRWRDSSPGYG

-64 EKEVQVEVQPDTDFQ
+64 EEEVQPGTVREEQEVQVEVQPDTDFQ
-79 NRAATPSCP
+79 TRAATPLCP
-88 GPVPDQLNLLS
+88 GPVSDQLNLLS

-124 LKEQMEELW
+124 LKEQMEELR
-133 QQHEMVGDALGTAAR
+133 QQHEMVGDVSGTAAR
-148 VESCCH
+148 MESCCH
-154 RVDALEETVKS
+154 RVDTLEETVKS
-165 LRDAVLPGNREGE
+165 LRDAVLPGDREGK

-204 SGSDLTEPP
+204 SCSDLTEPP

-218 PSSHPNKVTVGP
+218 PSSHPDKVTVGP

-238 SECSSVQSGPP
+238 SEEISKLQEVLDTAERASVQSGPP
-249 PQAGVKADSAG
+249 PQTGVKAGSAG
-260 KPPASDSNCSTPST
+260 KPLASDSNSSTPSP

-290 VQVEAH
+290 VQVEAR
-296 VAVLEKGKADQSQ
+296 VAALEKRKADQSQ
-309 LAQLREL
+309 LAELREL
-316 IATKGSHGDAFS
+316 IAIKGSRGDAFN

-335 EQRGLID
+335 EQRALID

-348 GKLDALEDMLM
+348 GKNM
-359 SLMSPHKESASEVT
+359 
-373 IERAELQVSE
+373 
-383 RAESEASERAESEA
+383 
-397 SERAESEASERAEP
+397 
-411 EVSERVKSK
+411 
-420 ADSERLEQKE
+420 
-430 ASERAE
+430 
-436 LQVSERAESEAS
+436 
-448 ERAESEASE
+448 
-457 KAEPEV
+457 
-463 SERVKSKADSERLEQ
+463 
-478 KEASERA
+478 
-485 ESEVCRRVGSDSEGY
+485 
-500 RELREQ
+500 
-506 ISHLRTRVQWLEED
+506 
-520 VKQTQCEEKAADQ
+520 
-533 QLQRQ
+533 
-538 LDDLRG
+538 
-544 TLEDTILSFTSQLST
+544 
-559 SLCDEAVQAE
+559 
-569 SGGPSVRQ
+569 
-577 SEEWSALN
+577 
-585 ARTTN
+585 
-590 IGEKLSF
+590 
-597 LFEHYQQ
+597 
-604 LQDAVN
+604 
-610 RLIQQQGGAREGPPQ
+610 
-625 DRENVELVNGV
+625 ELVNGV

-650 NETMRSLHEDSKR
+650 NETMRSLHEDSRR

-690 EIRADKSALE
+690 EIKADKSALE

-707 LDSVTEQLSG
+707 FDSVTEQLSG

-782 AGIRK
+782 AGFRK

-856 KACRS
+856 NACRS
-861 RERLQRSRVTACR
+861 RERLQRSHATACR

-882 GRPQHGDGTNTAQG
+882 GQPQHSDSTNAAQG

-924 AGSQRRGGPQYTK
+924 AGGQRRGGPQHTK
-937 LHGEVDGAMQSEE
+937 LHGEADGTIQSEE

-974 TKLPTIPTRDGVYK
+974 TKLPMIPTRDGVYK

-1002 PSTPLHPPC
+1002 HGNPLHQPC
-1011 SPRSAACSRSASSC
+1011 SPRSAPCSRSASSC

-1043 AQGSAAADST
+1043 AQGSAAAEST

-1059 EPLNL
+1059 

>member
-284 QLQERL
+284 HLQERL

-348 GKLDALEDMLM
+348 GK
-359 SLMSPHKESASEVT
+359 
-373 IERAELQVSE
+373 
-383 RAESEASERAESEA
+383 
-397 SERAESEASERAEP
+397 
-411 EVSERVKSK
+411 
-420 ADSERLEQKE
+420 
-430 ASERAE
+430 
-436 LQVSERAESEAS
+436 
-448 ERAESEASE
+448 
-457 KAEPEV
+457 
-463 SERVKSKADSERLEQ
+463 
-478 KEASERA
+478 
-485 ESEVCRRVGSDSEGY
+485 
-500 RELREQ
+500 
-506 ISHLRTRVQWLEED
+506 
-520 VKQTQCEEKAADQ
+520 
-533 QLQRQ
+533 

-837 RQHYRSQQ
+837 RQHYRS
-845 PGTNRCRYEAA
+845 
-856 KACRS
+856 
-861 RERLQRSRVTACR
+861 
-874 QIESVEMQ
+874 
-882 GRPQHGDGTNTAQG
+882 
-896 QHERISEL
+896 ERISEL

>member
-64 EKEVQVEVQPDTDFQ
+64 EQEVQVEVQPDTDFQ

-124 LKEQMEELW
+124 LKEQMEELR
-133 QQHEMVGDALGTAAR
+133 QQHEMVGDALRTAAR

-165 LRDAVLPGNREGE
+165 LRDAVLPGDREGE
-178 TEKFQKEPGDSGVD
+178 TEKFQKDPGDSGVD

-199 QTSSP
+199 QTSLP

-218 PSSHPNKVTVGP
+218 PSSHPDKVTVGP

-260 KPPASDSNCSTPST
+260 KPPASDSNSSTPST

-348 GKLDALEDMLM
+348 GK
-359 SLMSPHKESASEVT
+359 
-373 IERAELQVSE
+373 
-383 RAESEASERAESEA
+383 
-397 SERAESEASERAEP
+397 
-411 EVSERVKSK
+411 
-420 ADSERLEQKE
+420 
-430 ASERAE
+430 
-436 LQVSERAESEAS
+436 
-448 ERAESEASE
+448 
-457 KAEPEV
+457 
-463 SERVKSKADSERLEQ
+463 
-478 KEASERA
+478 
-485 ESEVCRRVGSDSEGY
+485 
-500 RELREQ
+500 
-506 ISHLRTRVQWLEED
+506 
-520 VKQTQCEEKAADQ
+520 
-533 QLQRQ
+533 
-538 LDDLRG
+538 
-544 TLEDTILSFTSQLST
+544 
-559 SLCDEAVQAE
+559 
-569 SGGPSVRQ
+569 
-577 SEEWSALN
+577 
-585 ARTTN
+585 
-590 IGEKLSF
+590 
-597 LFEHYQQ
+597 
-604 LQDAVN
+604 
-610 RLIQQQGGAREGPPQ
+610 
-625 DRENVELVNGV
+625 NVELVNGV

-650 NETMRSLHEDSKR
+650 NETMRSLHEDSRR

-683 DKQMVES
+683 DKEMVES

-937 LHGEVDGAMQSEE
+937 LHGEVDGAIQSEE

-1002 PSTPLHPPC
+1002 HSTPLHPPC

>member
-33 LAMLKQLNLR
+33 FAMLKQLNLR
-43 EVKTRWRDSSPGYW
+43 EVKTRWRDSSPGYG

-64 EKEVQVEVQPDTDFQ
+64 EEEVQPGTVREEQEVQVEVQPDTDFQ
-79 NRAATPSCP
+79 TRAATPLCP
-88 GPVPDQLNLLS
+88 GPVSDQLNLLS

-124 LKEQMEELW
+124 LKEQMEELR
-133 QQHEMVGDALGTAAR
+133 QQHEMVGDVSGTAAR
-148 VESCCH
+148 MESCCH
-154 RVDALEETVKS
+154 RVDTLEETVKS
-165 LRDAVLPGNREGE
+165 LRDAVLPGDREGK

-204 SGSDLTEPP
+204 SCSDLTEPP

-218 PSSHPNKVTVGP
+218 PSSHPDKVTVGP

-238 SECSSVQSGPP
+238 SEAISKLQEVLDTAERASVQSGPP
-249 PQAGVKADSAG
+249 PQTGVKAGSAG
-260 KPPASDSNCSTPST
+260 KPLASDSNSSTPSP

-290 VQVEAH
+290 VQVEAR
-296 VAVLEKGKADQSQ
+296 VAALEKRKADQSQ
-309 LAQLREL
+309 LAELREL
-316 IATKGSHGDAFS
+316 IAIKGSRGDAFN

-335 EQRGLID
+335 EQRALID

-348 GKLDALEDMLM
+348 GKLDDLEEMLM
-359 SLMSPHKESASEVT
+359 SLMSPHKESTSEVT
-373 IERAELQVSE
+373 TERAELQEAAERAESEVSE
-383 RAESEASERAESEA
+383 RAESEASER
-397 SERAESEASERAEP
+397 
-411 EVSERVKSK
+411 VKSK
-420 ADSERLEQKE
+420 AVSERLEQKK
-430 ASERAE
+430 ALER
-436 LQVSERAESEAS
+436 VESEAS
-448 ERAESEASE
+448 ENVESEA
-457 KAEPEV
+457 
-463 SERVKSKADSERLEQ
+463 
-478 KEASERA
+478 
-485 ESEVCRRVGSDSEGY
+485 CRRVGSDSEGY

-506 ISHLRTRVQWLEED
+506 ISYLRKRVQRLEED
-520 VKQTQCEEKAADQ
+520 IRQLQVKQTQCEDQ
-533 QLQRQ
+533 QLQHE

-559 SLCDEAVQAE
+559 RLCDEAVQAE
-569 SGGPSVRQ
+569 SGGPGVSQ

-585 ARTTN
+585 ARTANT
-590 IGEKLSF
+590 GEKLGL
-597 LFEHYQQ
+597 LFERYEQ

-610 RLIQQQGGAREGPPQ
+610 RLIQQQGGAREGPLQ
-625 DRENVELVNGV
+625 DQEASQSRNMELVNGV

-650 NETMRSLHEDSKR
+650 NETMRSLHEDSRR

-690 EIRADKSALE
+690 EIKADKSALE

-707 LDSVTEQLSG
+707 FDSVTEQLSG

-782 AGIRK
+782 AGFRK

-837 RQHYRSQQ
+837 RQHYRS
-845 PGTNRCRYEAA
+845 
-856 KACRS
+856 
-861 RERLQRSRVTACR
+861 
-874 QIESVEMQ
+874 
-882 GRPQHGDGTNTAQG
+882 
-896 QHERISEL
+896 ERISEL

-924 AGSQRRGGPQYTK
+924 AGGQRRGGPQHTK
-937 LHGEVDGAMQSEE
+937 LHGEADGTIQSEE

-1002 PSTPLHPPC
+1002 HGNPLHQPC
-1011 SPRSAACSRSASSC
+1011 SPRSAPCSRSASSC

-1043 AQGSAAADST
+1043 AQGSAAAEST

-1059 EPLNL
+1059 

>member
-33 LAMLKQLNLR
+33 FAMLKQLNLR
-43 EVKTRWRDSSPGYW
+43 EVKTRWRDSSPGYG

-64 EKEVQVEVQPDTDFQ
+64 EEEVQPGTVREEQEVQVEVQPDTDFQ
-79 NRAATPSCP
+79 TRAATPLCP
-88 GPVPDQLNLLS
+88 GPVSDQLNLLS
-99 RIQTCEDGLSKS
+99 RIQTCEDGLSK
-111 TRLILDLNEQNER
+111 
-124 LKEQMEELW
+124 
-133 QQHEMVGDALGTAAR
+133 MVGDVSGTAAR
-148 VESCCH
+148 MESCCH
-154 RVDALEETVKS
+154 RVDTLEETVKS
-165 LRDAVLPGNREGE
+165 LRDAVLPGDREGK

-204 SGSDLTEPP
+204 SCSDLTEPP

-218 PSSHPNKVTVGP
+218 PSSHPDKVTVGP

-238 SECSSVQSGPP
+238 SEEISKLQEVLDTAERASVQSGPP
-249 PQAGVKADSAG
+249 PQTGVKAGSAG
-260 KPPASDSNCSTPST
+260 KPLASDSNSSTPSP

-290 VQVEAH
+290 VQVEAR
-296 VAVLEKGKADQSQ
+296 VAALEKRKADQSQ
-309 LAQLREL
+309 LAELREL
-316 IATKGSHGDAFS
+316 IAIKGSRGDAFN

-335 EQRGLID
+335 EQRALID

-348 GKLDALEDMLM
+348 GKNM
-359 SLMSPHKESASEVT
+359 
-373 IERAELQVSE
+373 
-383 RAESEASERAESEA
+383 
-397 SERAESEASERAEP
+397 
-411 EVSERVKSK
+411 
-420 ADSERLEQKE
+420 
-430 ASERAE
+430 
-436 LQVSERAESEAS
+436 
-448 ERAESEASE
+448 
-457 KAEPEV
+457 
-463 SERVKSKADSERLEQ
+463 
-478 KEASERA
+478 
-485 ESEVCRRVGSDSEGY
+485 
-500 RELREQ
+500 
-506 ISHLRTRVQWLEED
+506 
-520 VKQTQCEEKAADQ
+520 
-533 QLQRQ
+533 
-538 LDDLRG
+538 
-544 TLEDTILSFTSQLST
+544 
-559 SLCDEAVQAE
+559 
-569 SGGPSVRQ
+569 
-577 SEEWSALN
+577 
-585 ARTTN
+585 
-590 IGEKLSF
+590 
-597 LFEHYQQ
+597 
-604 LQDAVN
+604 
-610 RLIQQQGGAREGPPQ
+610 
-625 DRENVELVNGV
+625 ELVNGV

-650 NETMRSLHEDSKR
+650 NETMRSLHEDSRR

-690 EIRADKSALE
+690 EIKADKSALE

-707 LDSVTEQLSG
+707 FDSVTEQLSG

-782 AGIRK
+782 AGFRK

-837 RQHYRSQQ
+837 RQHYRS
-845 PGTNRCRYEAA
+845 
-856 KACRS
+856 
-861 RERLQRSRVTACR
+861 
-874 QIESVEMQ
+874 
-882 GRPQHGDGTNTAQG
+882 
-896 QHERISEL
+896 ERISEL

-924 AGSQRRGGPQYTK
+924 AGGQRRGGPQHTK
-937 LHGEVDGAMQSEE
+937 LHGEADGTIQSEE

-974 TKLPTIPTRDGVYK
+974 TKLPMIPTRDGVYK

-1002 PSTPLHPPC
+1002 HGNPLHQPC
-1011 SPRSAACSRSASSC
+1011 SPRSAPCSRSASSC

-1043 AQGSAAADST
+1043 AQGSAAAEST

-1059 EPLNL
+1059 

>member
-33 LAMLKQLNLR
+33 FAMLKQLNLR
-43 EVKTRWRDSSPGYW
+43 EVKTRWRDSSPGYG

-64 EKEVQVEVQPDTDFQ
+64 EEEVQPGTVREEQEVQVEVQPDTDFQ
-79 NRAATPSCP
+79 TRAATPLCP
-88 GPVPDQLNLLS
+88 GPVSDQLNLLS

-124 LKEQMEELW
+124 LKEQMEELR
-133 QQHEMVGDALGTAAR
+133 QQHEMVGDVSGTAAR
-148 VESCCH
+148 MESCCH
-154 RVDALEETVKS
+154 RVDTLEETVVRKS
-165 LRDAVLPGNREGE
+165 LRDAVLPGDREGK

-204 SGSDLTEPP
+204 SCSDLTEPP

-218 PSSHPNKVTVGP
+218 PSSHPDKVTVGP

-238 SECSSVQSGPP
+238 SEEISKLQEVLDTAERASVQSGPP
-249 PQAGVKADSAG
+249 PQTGVKAGSAG
-260 KPPASDSNCSTPST
+260 KPLASDSNSSTPSP

-290 VQVEAH
+290 VQVEAR
-296 VAVLEKGKADQSQ
+296 VAALEKRKADQSQ
-309 LAQLREL
+309 LAELREL
-316 IATKGSHGDAFS
+316 IAIKGSRGDAFN

-335 EQRGLID
+335 EQRALID

-348 GKLDALEDMLM
+348 GKLDDLEEMLM
-359 SLMSPHKESASEVT
+359 SLMSPHKESTSEVT
-373 IERAELQVSE
+373 TERAELQEAAERAESEVSE
-383 RAESEASERAESEA
+383 RAESEASER
-397 SERAESEASERAEP
+397 
-411 EVSERVKSK
+411 VKSK
-420 ADSERLEQKE
+420 AVSERLEQKK
-430 ASERAE
+430 ALER
-436 LQVSERAESEAS
+436 VESEAS
-448 ERAESEASE
+448 ENVESEA
-457 KAEPEV
+457 
-463 SERVKSKADSERLEQ
+463 
-478 KEASERA
+478 
-485 ESEVCRRVGSDSEGY
+485 CRRVGSDSEGY

-506 ISHLRTRVQWLEED
+506 ISYLRKRVQRLEED
-520 VKQTQCEEKAADQ
+520 IRQLRVKQTQCEDQ
-533 QLQRQ
+533 QLQHE

-559 SLCDEAVQAE
+559 RLCDEAVQAE
-569 SGGPSVRQ
+569 SGGPGVSQ

-585 ARTTN
+585 ARTANT
-590 IGEKLSF
+590 GEKLGL
-597 LFEHYQQ
+597 LFERYEQ

-610 RLIQQQGGAREGPPQ
+610 RLIQQQGGAREGPLQ
-625 DRENVELVNGV
+625 DQEASQSRNMELVNGV

-650 NETMRSLHEDSKR
+650 NETMRSLHEDSRR

-690 EIRADKSALE
+690 EIKADKSALE

-707 LDSVTEQLSG
+707 FDSVTEQLSG

-782 AGIRK
+782 AGFRK

-856 KACRS
+856 NACRS
-861 RERLQRSRVTACR
+861 RERLQRSHATACR

-882 GRPQHGDGTNTAQG
+882 GQPQHSDSTNAAQG
-896 QHERISEL
+896 QHSHTSGSERISEL

-924 AGSQRRGGPQYTK
+924 AGGQRRGGPQHTK
-937 LHGEVDGAMQSEE
+937 LHGEADGTIQSEE

-974 TKLPTIPTRDGVYK
+974 TKLPMIPTRDGVYK

-1002 PSTPLHPPC
+1002 HGNPLHQPC
-1011 SPRSAACSRSASSC
+1011 SPRSAPCSRSASSC

-1043 AQGSAAADST
+1043 AQGSAAAEST

-1059 EPLNL
+1059 

>member
-33 LAMLKQLNLR
+33 AAMLKQLNLR

-64 EKEVQVEVQPDTDFQ
+64 EQEVQVEVQPDTDFQ

-124 LKEQMEELW
+124 LKEQMEELR

-154 RVDALEETVKS
+154 RVDALEDTVKS
-165 LRDAVLPGNREGE
+165 LRDAVLPGDREGE
-178 TEKFQKEPGDSGVD
+178 TEKFQKEPGDSGID

-218 PSSHPNKVTVGP
+218 PSSHPDKVTVGP

-249 PQAGVKADSAG
+249 PQAGVKADSAS
-260 KPPASDSNCSTPST
+260 KPPASDSNSSTPST

-335 EQRGLID
+335 EQRGLLD
-342 RLMSDR
+342 HLMSDR

-359 SLMSPHKESASEVT
+359 SLMSPHKESASEVS

-383 RAESEASERAESEA
+383 WAESEA

-411 EVSERVKSK
+411 EV
-420 ADSERLEQKE
+420 
-430 ASERAE
+430 
-436 LQVSERAESEAS
+436 
-448 ERAESEASE
+448 
-457 KAEPEV
+457 
-463 SERVKSKADSERLEQ
+463 SERLEQ

-506 ISHLRTRVQWLEED
+506 ISYLRKRVQWLEED

-559 SLCDEAVQAE
+559 SLCDEAVQVE

-625 DRENVELVNGV
+625 DREASQSRNMELVNGV

-650 NETMRSLHEDSKR
+650 NETMSSLHEDSKR

-837 RQHYRSQQ
+837 RQHYRS
-845 PGTNRCRYEAA
+845 
-856 KACRS
+856 
-861 RERLQRSRVTACR
+861 
-874 QIESVEMQ
+874 
-882 GRPQHGDGTNTAQG
+882 
-896 QHERISEL
+896 ERISEL

-937 LHGEVDGAMQSEE
+937 LHGEVDGAIQSEE

-1059 EPLNL
+1059 EPPNL

>member
-33 LAMLKQLNLR
+33 AAMLKQLNLR

-64 EKEVQVEVQPDTDFQ
+64 EQEVQVEVQPDTDFQ

-124 LKEQMEELW
+124 LKEQMEELR

-154 RVDALEETVKS
+154 RVDALEDTVKS
-165 LRDAVLPGNREGE
+165 LRDAVLPGDREGE
-178 TEKFQKEPGDSGVD
+178 TEKFQKEPGDSGID

-218 PSSHPNKVTVGP
+218 PSSHPDKVTVGP

-249 PQAGVKADSAG
+249 PQAGVKADSAS
-260 KPPASDSNCSTPST
+260 KPPASDSNSSTPST

-335 EQRGLID
+335 EQRGLLD
-342 RLMSDR
+342 HLMSDR
-348 GKLDALEDMLM
+348 GK
-359 SLMSPHKESASEVT
+359 
-373 IERAELQVSE
+373 
-383 RAESEASERAESEA
+383 
-397 SERAESEASERAEP
+397 
-411 EVSERVKSK
+411 
-420 ADSERLEQKE
+420 
-430 ASERAE
+430 
-436 LQVSERAESEAS
+436 
-448 ERAESEASE
+448 
-457 KAEPEV
+457 
-463 SERVKSKADSERLEQ
+463 
-478 KEASERA
+478 
-485 ESEVCRRVGSDSEGY
+485 
-500 RELREQ
+500 
-506 ISHLRTRVQWLEED
+506 
-520 VKQTQCEEKAADQ
+520 
-533 QLQRQ
+533 

-559 SLCDEAVQAE
+559 SLCDEAVQVE

-625 DRENVELVNGV
+625 DREASQSRNMELVNGV

-650 NETMRSLHEDSKR
+650 NETMSSLHEDSKR

-856 KACRS
+856 EACRS

-882 GRPQHGDGTNTAQG
+882 GRPQHSDGTNTAQG

-937 LHGEVDGAMQSEE
+937 LHGEVDGAIQSEE

-1059 EPLNL
+1059 EPPNL

>member
-33 LAMLKQLNLR
+33 FAMLKQLNLR
-43 EVKTRWRDSSPGYW
+43 EVKTRWRDSSPGYG

-64 EKEVQVEVQPDTDFQ
+64 EEEVQPGTVREEQEVQVEVQPDTDFQ
-79 NRAATPSCP
+79 TRAATPLCP
-88 GPVPDQLNLLS
+88 GPVSDQLNLLS

-124 LKEQMEELW
+124 LKEQMEELR
-133 QQHEMVGDALGTAAR
+133 QQHEMVGDVSGTAAR
-148 VESCCH
+148 MESCCH
-154 RVDALEETVKS
+154 RVDTLEETVKS
-165 LRDAVLPGNREGE
+165 LRDAVLPGDREGK

-204 SGSDLTEPP
+204 SCSDLTEPP

-218 PSSHPNKVTVGP
+218 PSSHPDKVTVGP

-238 SECSSVQSGPP
+238 SEAISKLQEVLDTAERASVQSGPP
-249 PQAGVKADSAG
+249 PQTGVKAGSAG
-260 KPPASDSNCSTPST
+260 KPLASDSNSSTPSP

-290 VQVEAH
+290 VQVEAR
-296 VAVLEKGKADQSQ
+296 VAALEKRKADQSQ
-309 LAQLREL
+309 LAELREL
-316 IATKGSHGDAFS
+316 IAIKGSRGDAFN

-335 EQRGLID
+335 EQRALID

-348 GKLDALEDMLM
+348 GKNM
-359 SLMSPHKESASEVT
+359 
-373 IERAELQVSE
+373 
-383 RAESEASERAESEA
+383 
-397 SERAESEASERAEP
+397 
-411 EVSERVKSK
+411 
-420 ADSERLEQKE
+420 
-430 ASERAE
+430 
-436 LQVSERAESEAS
+436 
-448 ERAESEASE
+448 
-457 KAEPEV
+457 
-463 SERVKSKADSERLEQ
+463 
-478 KEASERA
+478 
-485 ESEVCRRVGSDSEGY
+485 
-500 RELREQ
+500 
-506 ISHLRTRVQWLEED
+506 
-520 VKQTQCEEKAADQ
+520 
-533 QLQRQ
+533 
-538 LDDLRG
+538 
-544 TLEDTILSFTSQLST
+544 
-559 SLCDEAVQAE
+559 
-569 SGGPSVRQ
+569 
-577 SEEWSALN
+577 
-585 ARTTN
+585 
-590 IGEKLSF
+590 
-597 LFEHYQQ
+597 
-604 LQDAVN
+604 
-610 RLIQQQGGAREGPPQ
+610 
-625 DRENVELVNGV
+625 ELVNGV

-650 NETMRSLHEDSKR
+650 NETMRSLHEDSRR

-690 EIRADKSALE
+690 EIKADKSALE

-707 LDSVTEQLSG
+707 FDSVTEQLSG

-782 AGIRK
+782 AGFRK

-856 KACRS
+856 NACRS
-861 RERLQRSRVTACR
+861 RERLQRSHATACR

-882 GRPQHGDGTNTAQG
+882 GQPQHSDSTNAAQG

-924 AGSQRRGGPQYTK
+924 AGGQRRGGPQHTK
-937 LHGEVDGAMQSEE
+937 LHGEADGTIQSEE

-1002 PSTPLHPPC
+1002 HGNPLHQPC
-1011 SPRSAACSRSASSC
+1011 SPRSAPCSRSASSC

-1043 AQGSAAADST
+1043 AQGSAAAEST

-1059 EPLNL
+1059 

>member
-33 LAMLKQLNLR
+33 FAMLKQLNLR
-43 EVKTRWRDSSPGYW
+43 EVKTRWRDSSPGYG

-64 EKEVQVEVQPDTDFQ
+64 EEEVQPGTVREEQEVQVEVQPDTDFQ
-79 NRAATPSCP
+79 TRAATPLCP
-88 GPVPDQLNLLS
+88 GPVSDQLNLLS

-124 LKEQMEELW
+124 LKEQMEELR
-133 QQHEMVGDALGTAAR
+133 QQHEMVGDVSGTAAR
-148 VESCCH
+148 MESCCH
-154 RVDALEETVKS
+154 RVDTLEETVKS
-165 LRDAVLPGNREGE
+165 LRDAVLPGDREGK

-204 SGSDLTEPP
+204 SCSDLTEPP

-218 PSSHPNKVTVGP
+218 PSSHPDKVTVGP

-238 SECSSVQSGPP
+238 SEEISKLQEVLDTAERASVQSGPP
-249 PQAGVKADSAG
+249 PQTGVKAGSAG
-260 KPPASDSNCSTPST
+260 KPLASDSNSSTPSP

-290 VQVEAH
+290 VQVEAR
-296 VAVLEKGKADQSQ
+296 VAALEKRKADQSQ
-309 LAQLREL
+309 LAELREL
-316 IATKGSHGDAFS
+316 IAIKGSRGDAFN

-335 EQRGLID
+335 EQRALID

-348 GKLDALEDMLM
+348 GK
-359 SLMSPHKESASEVT
+359 
-373 IERAELQVSE
+373 
-383 RAESEASERAESEA
+383 
-397 SERAESEASERAEP
+397 
-411 EVSERVKSK
+411 
-420 ADSERLEQKE
+420 
-430 ASERAE
+430 
-436 LQVSERAESEAS
+436 
-448 ERAESEASE
+448 
-457 KAEPEV
+457 
-463 SERVKSKADSERLEQ
+463 
-478 KEASERA
+478 
-485 ESEVCRRVGSDSEGY
+485 
-500 RELREQ
+500 
-506 ISHLRTRVQWLEED
+506 
-520 VKQTQCEEKAADQ
+520 
-533 QLQRQ
+533 

-559 SLCDEAVQAE
+559 RLCDEAVQAE
-569 SGGPSVRQ
+569 SGGPGVSQ

-585 ARTTN
+585 ARTANT
-590 IGEKLSF
+590 GEKLGL
-597 LFEHYQQ
+597 LFERYEQ

-610 RLIQQQGGAREGPPQ
+610 RLIQQQGGAREGPLQ
-625 DRENVELVNGV
+625 DQENMELVNGV

-650 NETMRSLHEDSKR
+650 NETMRSLHEDSRR

-690 EIRADKSALE
+690 EIKADKSALE

-707 LDSVTEQLSG
+707 FDSVTEQLSG

-782 AGIRK
+782 AGFRK

-856 KACRS
+856 NACRS
-861 RERLQRSRVTACR
+861 RERLQRSHATACR

-882 GRPQHGDGTNTAQG
+882 GQPQHSDSTNAAQG

-924 AGSQRRGGPQYTK
+924 AGGQRRGGPQHTK
-937 LHGEVDGAMQSEE
+937 LHGEADGTIQSEE

-974 TKLPTIPTRDGVYK
+974 TKLPMIPTRDGVYK

-1002 PSTPLHPPC
+1002 HGNPLHQPC
-1011 SPRSAACSRSASSC
+1011 SPRSAPCSRSASSC

-1043 AQGSAAADST
+1043 AQGSAAAEST

-1059 EPLNL
+1059 

>member
-33 LAMLKQLNLR
+33 FAMLKQLNLR
-43 EVKTRWRDSSPGYW
+43 EVKTRWRDSSPGYG

-64 EKEVQVEVQPDTDFQ
+64 EEEVQPGTVREEQEVQVEVQPDTDFQ
-79 NRAATPSCP
+79 TRAATPLCP
-88 GPVPDQLNLLS
+88 GPVSDQLNLLS

-124 LKEQMEELW
+124 LKEQMEELR
-133 QQHEMVGDALGTAAR
+133 QQHEMVGDVSGTAAR

-154 RVDALEETVKS
+154 RVDTLEETVKS
-165 LRDAVLPGNREGE
+165 LRDAVLPGDREGK

-204 SGSDLTEPP
+204 SCSDLTEPP

-218 PSSHPNKVTVGP
+218 PSSHPDKVTVGP

-238 SECSSVQSGPP
+238 SEEISKLQEVLDTAERASVQSGPP
-249 PQAGVKADSAG
+249 PQTGVKADSAG
-260 KPPASDSNCSTPST
+260 KPLASDSNSSTPSP

-290 VQVEAH
+290 VQVEAL
-296 VAVLEKGKADQSQ
+296 VAALEKRKADQSQ
-309 LAQLREL
+309 LAELREL
-316 IATKGSHGDAFS
+316 IAIKGSRGDAFN

-335 EQRGLID
+335 EQRALID

-348 GKLDALEDMLM
+348 GK
-359 SLMSPHKESASEVT
+359 
-373 IERAELQVSE
+373 
-383 RAESEASERAESEA
+383 
-397 SERAESEASERAEP
+397 
-411 EVSERVKSK
+411 
-420 ADSERLEQKE
+420 
-430 ASERAE
+430 
-436 LQVSERAESEAS
+436 
-448 ERAESEASE
+448 
-457 KAEPEV
+457 
-463 SERVKSKADSERLEQ
+463 
-478 KEASERA
+478 
-485 ESEVCRRVGSDSEGY
+485 
-500 RELREQ
+500 
-506 ISHLRTRVQWLEED
+506 
-520 VKQTQCEEKAADQ
+520 
-533 QLQRQ
+533 

-559 SLCDEAVQAE
+559 RLCDEAVQAE
-569 SGGPSVRQ
+569 SGGPGVSQ

-585 ARTTN
+585 ARTANT
-590 IGEKLSF
+590 GEKLGL
-597 LFEHYQQ
+597 LFERYEQ

-610 RLIQQQGGAREGPPQ
+610 RLIQQQGGAREGPLQ
-625 DRENVELVNGV
+625 DQENMELVNGV

-650 NETMRSLHEDSKR
+650 NETMRSLHEDSRR

-690 EIRADKSALE
+690 EIKADKSALE

-707 LDSVTEQLSG
+707 FDSVTEQLSG

-782 AGIRK
+782 AGFRK

-856 KACRS
+856 NACRS
-861 RERLQRSRVTACR
+861 RERLQRSHATACR

-882 GRPQHGDGTNTAQG
+882 GQPQHSDSTNAAQG

-924 AGSQRRGGPQYTK
+924 AGGQRRGGPQHTK
-937 LHGEVDGAMQSEE
+937 LHGEADGTIQSEE

-1002 PSTPLHPPC
+1002 HGNPLHQPC
-1011 SPRSAACSRSASSC
+1011 SPRSAPCSRSASSC

-1043 AQGSAAADST
+1043 AQGSAAAEST

-1059 EPLNL
+1059 

>member
-33 LAMLKQLNLR
+33 FAMLKQLNLR
-43 EVKTRWRDSSPGYW
+43 EVKTRWRDSSPGYG

-64 EKEVQVEVQPDTDFQ
+64 EEEVQPGTVREEQEVQVEVQPDTDFQ
-79 NRAATPSCP
+79 TRAATPLCP
-88 GPVPDQLNLLS
+88 GPVSDQLNLLS

-124 LKEQMEELW
+124 LKEQMEELR
-133 QQHEMVGDALGTAAR
+133 QQHEMVGDVSGTAAR
-148 VESCCH
+148 MESCCH
-154 RVDALEETVKS
+154 RVDTLEETVVRKS
-165 LRDAVLPGNREGE
+165 LRDAVLPGDREGK

-204 SGSDLTEPP
+204 SCSDLTEPP

-218 PSSHPNKVTVGP
+218 PSSHPDKVTVGP

-238 SECSSVQSGPP
+238 SEEISKLQEVLDTAERASVQSGPP
-249 PQAGVKADSAG
+249 PQTGVKAGSAG
-260 KPPASDSNCSTPST
+260 KPLASDSNSSTPSP

-290 VQVEAH
+290 VQVEAR
-296 VAVLEKGKADQSQ
+296 VAALEKRKADQSQ
-309 LAQLREL
+309 LAELREL
-316 IATKGSHGDAFS
+316 IAIKGSRGDAFN

-335 EQRGLID
+335 EQRALID

-348 GKLDALEDMLM
+348 GKNM
-359 SLMSPHKESASEVT
+359 
-373 IERAELQVSE
+373 
-383 RAESEASERAESEA
+383 
-397 SERAESEASERAEP
+397 
-411 EVSERVKSK
+411 
-420 ADSERLEQKE
+420 
-430 ASERAE
+430 
-436 LQVSERAESEAS
+436 
-448 ERAESEASE
+448 
-457 KAEPEV
+457 
-463 SERVKSKADSERLEQ
+463 
-478 KEASERA
+478 
-485 ESEVCRRVGSDSEGY
+485 
-500 RELREQ
+500 
-506 ISHLRTRVQWLEED
+506 
-520 VKQTQCEEKAADQ
+520 
-533 QLQRQ
+533 
-538 LDDLRG
+538 
-544 TLEDTILSFTSQLST
+544 
-559 SLCDEAVQAE
+559 
-569 SGGPSVRQ
+569 
-577 SEEWSALN
+577 
-585 ARTTN
+585 
-590 IGEKLSF
+590 
-597 LFEHYQQ
+597 
-604 LQDAVN
+604 
-610 RLIQQQGGAREGPPQ
+610 
-625 DRENVELVNGV
+625 ELVNGV

-650 NETMRSLHEDSKR
+650 NETMRSLHEDSRR

-690 EIRADKSALE
+690 EIKADKSALE

-707 LDSVTEQLSG
+707 FDSVTEQLSG

-782 AGIRK
+782 AGFRK

-856 KACRS
+856 NACRS
-861 RERLQRSRVTACR
+861 RERLQRSHATACR

-882 GRPQHGDGTNTAQG
+882 GQPQHSDSTNAAQG
-896 QHERISEL
+896 QHSHTSGSERISEL

-924 AGSQRRGGPQYTK
+924 AGGQRRGGPQHTK
-937 LHGEVDGAMQSEE
+937 LHGEADGTIQSEE

-974 TKLPTIPTRDGVYK
+974 TKLPMIPTRDGVYK

-1002 PSTPLHPPC
+1002 HGNPLHQPC
-1011 SPRSAACSRSASSC
+1011 SPRSAPCSRSASSC

-1043 AQGSAAADST
+1043 AQGSAAAEST

-1059 EPLNL
+1059 

>member
-348 GKLDALEDMLM
+348 GK
-359 SLMSPHKESASEVT
+359 
-373 IERAELQVSE
+373 
-383 RAESEASERAESEA
+383 
-397 SERAESEASERAEP
+397 
-411 EVSERVKSK
+411 
-420 ADSERLEQKE
+420 
-430 ASERAE
+430 
-436 LQVSERAESEAS
+436 
-448 ERAESEASE
+448 
-457 KAEPEV
+457 
-463 SERVKSKADSERLEQ
+463 
-478 KEASERA
+478 
-485 ESEVCRRVGSDSEGY
+485 
-500 RELREQ
+500 
-506 ISHLRTRVQWLEED
+506 
-520 VKQTQCEEKAADQ
+520 
-533 QLQRQ
+533 
-538 LDDLRG
+538 
-544 TLEDTILSFTSQLST
+544 
-559 SLCDEAVQAE
+559 
-569 SGGPSVRQ
+569 
-577 SEEWSALN
+577 
-585 ARTTN
+585 
-590 IGEKLSF
+590 
-597 LFEHYQQ
+597 
-604 LQDAVN
+604 
-610 RLIQQQGGAREGPPQ
+610 
-625 DRENVELVNGV
+625 NVELVNGV

-837 RQHYRSQQ
+837 RQHYRS
-845 PGTNRCRYEAA
+845 
-856 KACRS
+856 
-861 RERLQRSRVTACR
+861 
-874 QIESVEMQ
+874 
-882 GRPQHGDGTNTAQG
+882 
-896 QHERISEL
+896 ERISEL

>member
-33 LAMLKQLNLR
+33 FAMLKQLNLR
-43 EVKTRWRDSSPGYW
+43 EVKTRWRDSSPGYG

-64 EKEVQVEVQPDTDFQ
+64 EEEVQPGTVREEQEVQVEVQPDTDFQ
-79 NRAATPSCP
+79 TRAATPLCP
-88 GPVPDQLNLLS
+88 GPVSDQLNLLS

-124 LKEQMEELW
+124 LKEQMEELR
-133 QQHEMVGDALGTAAR
+133 QQHEMVGDVSGTAAR

-154 RVDALEETVKS
+154 RVDTLEETVKS
-165 LRDAVLPGNREGE
+165 LRDAVLPGDREGK

-204 SGSDLTEPP
+204 SCSDLTEPP

-218 PSSHPNKVTVGP
+218 PSSHPDKVTVGP

-238 SECSSVQSGPP
+238 SEEISKLQEVLDTAERASVQSGPP
-249 PQAGVKADSAG
+249 PQTGVKADSAG
-260 KPPASDSNCSTPST
+260 KPLASDSNSSTPSP

-290 VQVEAH
+290 VQVEAL
-296 VAVLEKGKADQSQ
+296 VAALEKRKADQSQ
-309 LAQLREL
+309 LAELREL
-316 IATKGSHGDAFS
+316 IAIKGSRGDAFN

-335 EQRGLID
+335 EQRALID

-348 GKLDALEDMLM
+348 GK
-359 SLMSPHKESASEVT
+359 
-373 IERAELQVSE
+373 
-383 RAESEASERAESEA
+383 
-397 SERAESEASERAEP
+397 
-411 EVSERVKSK
+411 
-420 ADSERLEQKE
+420 
-430 ASERAE
+430 
-436 LQVSERAESEAS
+436 
-448 ERAESEASE
+448 
-457 KAEPEV
+457 
-463 SERVKSKADSERLEQ
+463 
-478 KEASERA
+478 
-485 ESEVCRRVGSDSEGY
+485 
-500 RELREQ
+500 
-506 ISHLRTRVQWLEED
+506 
-520 VKQTQCEEKAADQ
+520 
-533 QLQRQ
+533 

-559 SLCDEAVQAE
+559 RLCDEAVQAE
-569 SGGPSVRQ
+569 SGGPGVSQ

-585 ARTTN
+585 ARTANT
-590 IGEKLSF
+590 GEKLGL
-597 LFEHYQQ
+597 LFERYEQ

-610 RLIQQQGGAREGPPQ
+610 RLIQQQGGAREGPLQ
-625 DRENVELVNGV
+625 DQEASQSRNMELVNGV

-650 NETMRSLHEDSKR
+650 NETMRSLHEDSRR

-690 EIRADKSALE
+690 EIKADKSALE

-707 LDSVTEQLSG
+707 FDSVTEQLSG

-782 AGIRK
+782 AGFRK

-856 KACRS
+856 NACRS
-861 RERLQRSRVTACR
+861 RERLQRSHATACR

-882 GRPQHGDGTNTAQG
+882 GQPQHSDSTNAAQG
-896 QHERISEL
+896 QHSHTSGSERISEL

-924 AGSQRRGGPQYTK
+924 AGGQRRGGPQHTK
-937 LHGEVDGAMQSEE
+937 LHGEADGTIQSEE

-1002 PSTPLHPPC
+1002 HGNPLHQPC
-1011 SPRSAACSRSASSC
+1011 SPRSAPCSRSASSC

-1043 AQGSAAADST
+1043 AQGSAAAEST

-1059 EPLNL
+1059 